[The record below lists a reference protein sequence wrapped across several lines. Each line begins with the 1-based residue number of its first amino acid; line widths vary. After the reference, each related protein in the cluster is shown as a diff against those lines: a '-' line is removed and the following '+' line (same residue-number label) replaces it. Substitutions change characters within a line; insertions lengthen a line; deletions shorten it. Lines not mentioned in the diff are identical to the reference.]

1 MTRPIRR
8 CIAVAALA
16 VVVGCGQRDVQVS
29 YLRSESYTF
38 SSLDRRVIEEI
49 ADATAIEVRKL
60 LPALPRK
67 LEMTVRP
74 GTDVIPEI
82 GATAS
87 AMPPADVV
95 WTVDPAR
102 PGGVVQ
108 IAKTHLRATLFHEF
122 HHLVRSAS
130 GFAGTVVEHAV
141 TEGLASAFE
150 RDFAGGQY
158 PWAQYPKG
166 EVEGWATE
174 LLALPGDT
182 STREWMFAH
191 PDGRRWIGYKVGTYW
206 VDRAKLKSGRS
217 SADLVSTPTTQI
229 LALAEASP

>member
-1 MTRPIRR
+1 MTELRR
-8 CIAVAALA
+8 CA
-16 VVVGCGQRDVQVS
+16 VVATLALSFGCGERDVAVT
-29 YLRSESYTF
+29 YLRSDSYTF

-49 ADATAIEVRKL
+49 ADATAIEVRRL
-60 LPALPRK
+60 LPALPLK
-67 LEMTVRP
+67 LEITIRP

-82 GATAS
+82 GATA
-87 AMPPADVV
+87 AAAPPADVV

-102 PGGVVQ
+102 GAVVQ
-108 IAKTHLRATLFHEF
+108 IAKTNLRATLFHEF

-130 GFAGTVVEHAV
+130 GNPRTVVEHAV

-150 RDFAGGQY
+150 RDFAGADY
-158 PWAQYPKG
+158 PWAQYQKAD
-166 EVEGWATE
+166 VEGWGKE
-174 LLALPGDT
+174 LLALPGDAPV
-182 STREWMFAH
+182 RGWMSRH

-206 VDRAKLKSGRS
+206 VDRAKAKSGRS